1 MKQNYHRLLK
11 RQLKKAGLDKEN
23 NPKLDGFLALVDQA
37 YHEFNADFSHLENI
51 LEMSSQE
58 LYSTNKKLKKH
69 VEAITGKLENVANN
83 IQEVIFETDLIGN
96 WQYLNPAWE
105 KLTGY
110 KVHDCLGHPF
120 SNFIENLD
128 ERDRVTLNKLSQGLI
143 KELNEIVT
151 ARTRDGEKKWLDV
164 SIKLVH
170 DQENNP
176 TGYIGSIVD
185 VTEQKNIQLALI
197 EAKDKEM
204 KANKAKD
211 EFLSTISHEIRTPL
225 NAVIGISHLLLL
237 ENPKESQIE
246 NLTALNY
253 SSEHLVGL
261 VNDILDFNKI
271 ESGNIVL
278 EKSIFSLENILNAA
292 ESTFGSMAKEK
303 NIKFYIERD
312 NTLPRYLIGDSVRI
326 SQIITNLVGNAIKFT
341 EKGSVTLKV
350 QQLQKNQKNI
360 KIKFDIIDTGIGIAV
375 EKQDSIFDAFVQ
387 ANSNTTRKF
396 GGSGL
401 GLAICK
407 KLLQIMDTNLSLQ
420 SATGEG
426 TTFSF
431 TLDLKIHDGS
441 SSKKNGAKPELSN
454 LTALDGISVLV
465 AEDNALNIL
474 VIKKFLSKWKVNFD
488 IAENGSIAVEKA
500 KQKNY
505 DFILMDLQMPIMN
518 GYEAAKRIRQSTN
531 PHNLDI
537 PIIALSASPPADVQ
551 NDIRK
556 YGMDGHISKPFD
568 PIELHQTLK
577 RIKSLSSKIL

>member
-1 MKQNYHRLLK
+1 MKQNYHRLLR
-11 RQLKKAGLDKEN
+11 RQLKKAGLDKED

-37 YHEFNADFSHLENI
+37 YHEFNADYSHLENI

-58 LYSTNKKLKKH
+58 LYSTNKKLKNH
-69 VEAITGKLENVANN
+69 VEKITGKLENVANN

-105 KLTGY
+105 KLTGF
-110 KVHDCLGHPF
+110 KVRDCLGHPF

-128 ERDRVTLNKLSQGLI
+128 EKDRATLNKLSQGLI

-151 ARTRDGEKKWLDV
+151 ARTSDGEKKWLDV

-170 DQENNP
+170 DKEDNP

-185 VTEQKNIQLALI
+185 ITEQKNIQLALI

-278 EKSIFSLENILNAA
+278 EKSIFSLENILKAA
-292 ESTFGSMAKEK
+292 ESTFGSMAREK
-303 NIKFYIERD
+303 NIKFRIEQD
-312 NTLPRYLIGDSVRI
+312 SPLPSCLIGDSVRI

-341 EKGSVTLKV
+341 EKGSVILK
-350 QQLQKNQKNI
+350 LEELHRDSKEI
-360 KIKFDIIDTGIGIAV
+360 KIKFDVIDTGIGIAA

-407 KLLQIMDTNLSLQ
+407 KLLQIMDTDLRLQ
-420 SATGEG
+420 SAYGEG

-431 TLDLKIHDGS
+431 TLDLEIHNGS
-441 SSKKNGAKPELSN
+441 NTKKNGSKPELSN

-465 AEDNALNIL
+465 AEDNTLNIL

-488 IAENGSIAVEKA
+488 IAENGSIAVKKA
-500 KQKNY
+500 SQKNY
-505 DFILMDLQMPIMN
+505 DFILMDLQMPVMN
-518 GYEAAKRIRQSTN
+518 GYEASRKIRQSTN
-531 PHNLDI
+531 PHNIDI
-537 PIIALSASPPADVQ
+537 PIIALSASPPADVE